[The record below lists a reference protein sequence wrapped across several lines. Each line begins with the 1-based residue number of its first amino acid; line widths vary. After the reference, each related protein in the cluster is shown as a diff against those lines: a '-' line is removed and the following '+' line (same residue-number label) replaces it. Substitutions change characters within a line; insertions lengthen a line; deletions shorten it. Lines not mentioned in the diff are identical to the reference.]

1 MAMTTAQMTTASNT
15 ALFVV
20 MLETANDDDQQ
31 ATFEA
36 CQAVLASRGIQ
47 VEMKGF
53 TGEET

>member
-1 MAMTTAQMTTASNT
+1 MTTAQMTTASNT